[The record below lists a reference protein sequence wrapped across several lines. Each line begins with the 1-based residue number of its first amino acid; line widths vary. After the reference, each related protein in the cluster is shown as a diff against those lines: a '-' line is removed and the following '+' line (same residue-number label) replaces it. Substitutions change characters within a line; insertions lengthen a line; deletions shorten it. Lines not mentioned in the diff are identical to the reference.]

1 MDVLRGP
8 FEPKFSELPEKIPL
22 FPLSGALLL
31 PGGKLP
37 LNIFEPR
44 YLAMIQN
51 AFFSPFRLIGMIQV
65 NKNNVSNK
73 NKNLYEIGCA
83 GRISNFS
90 ETEDGRMLITLSGV
104 SRFNLLNY
112 ETLKDGYIEANV
124 SWKNFDLD
132 LNLDKSKIDREKLLE
147 NLKNYFKIKG
157 FSVDWDHLIKSENE
171 KLVTTLSMI
180 CPFDISEKQALL
192 EAKDLSERSK
202 LLSTI
207 LFMSTHDDKKNNAKH

>member
-1 MDVLRGP
+1 
-8 FEPKFSELPEKIPL
+8 
-22 FPLSGALLL
+22 
-31 PGGKLP
+31 
-37 LNIFEPR
+37 
-44 YLAMIQN
+44 
-51 AFFSPFRLIGMIQV
+51 
-65 NKNNVSNK
+65 
-73 NKNLYEIGCA
+73 
-83 GRISNFS
+83 
-90 ETEDGRMLITLSGV
+90 MLITLSGV

-112 ETLKDGYIEANV
+112 ETLRDGYIEANV

>member
-8 FEPKFSELPEKIPL
+8 FEPNFSELPEKIPL

-44 YLAMIQN
+44 YLAMVQN
-51 AFFSPFRLIGMIQV
+51 AFFSPSRLIGMIQV

-147 NLKNYFKIKG
+147 NLKIYFKIKG

>member
-1 MDVLRGP
+1 MDLLRGP

-44 YLAMIQN
+44 YLAMVYN
-51 AFFSPFRLIGMIQV
+51 AFFSPLRLIGMIQV

-112 ETLKDGYIEANV
+112 ETLRDGYIEANV

-147 NLKNYFKIKG
+147 NLKSYFKIKG

>member
-44 YLAMIQN
+44 YLAN
-51 AFFSPFRLIGMIQV
+51 VTKCFFSPFRLIGMIQV

-147 NLKNYFKIKG
+147 NLKIYFKIKG